1 VSHLPPC
8 ILSFEDRCIVAIIA
22 SAPRTC
28 PANIDSLSN
37 LLVRDL
43 PSYTNRV
50 IQRRRKLRERVYSSI
65 VAVSKPNFTPI
76 AIASREYPPQFPQAA
91 PTQIFIT
98 TLERQYTGI
107 KSADLQQFHWL
118 FLAKTKLGWRLVN
131 IYSRTSSADRTADSP
146 ITPAIESSKSSVG
159 EAVRLWLNDCY
170 FGKIGG

>member
-1 VSHLPPC
+1 
-8 ILSFEDRCIVAIIA
+8 
-22 SAPRTC
+22 
-28 PANIDSLSN
+28 
-37 LLVRDL
+37 VRDL

-118 FLAKTKLGWRLVN
+118 FLAKTKLGWRLFIRGLVVQ
-131 IYSRTSSADRTADSP
+131 IVLP
-146 ITPAIESSKSSVG
+146 IHQLRQRSKAAKAVSV
-159 EAVRLWLNDCY
+159 
-170 FGKIGG
+170 KQ